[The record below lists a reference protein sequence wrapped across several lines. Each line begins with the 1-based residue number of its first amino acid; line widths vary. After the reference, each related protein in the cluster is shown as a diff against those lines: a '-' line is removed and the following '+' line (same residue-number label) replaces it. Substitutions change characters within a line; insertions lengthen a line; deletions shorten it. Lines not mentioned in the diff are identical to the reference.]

1 MSCDTQKTNKNRKVL
16 TVSLGSM
23 CESRK
28 RYGLFGDD
36 MVALLKLK
44 KVCPGEVPA
53 RDVLERFSTGFCREG
68 WDGEEEKA
76 ASEQSS
82 V

>member
-1 MSCDTQKTNKNRKVL
+1 MSCDTQKTNKNQKVL

-28 RYGLFGDD
+28 RYGVFGNY
-36 MVALLKLK
+36 MAALLKLK

-53 RDVLERFSTGFCREG
+53 FVHQETSNSKQK
-68 WDGEEEKA
+68 EK
-76 ASEQSS
+76 
-82 V
+82 